1 MNRTTVANAIRVVS
15 FIGWLAVLWQA
26 IRWIQGDIGNPA
38 APIFDMFTQSP
49 RDSIAGTI
57 DAVMRELFG
66 ILCWMGLALCV
77 AQAGVMLSRVVEV
90 GWRQYRLE
98 QHEARYKRSNSEV
111 YPTDRPEDTD
121 QSKHQPPGTGRKEDQ
136 CMSDHAPE
144 ILSFMN
150 DRPAPCGCRAEYSRS
165 HHLDRSGAGEYS
177 DNIRVT
183 LCPRHSDIERY
194 LYLSP
199 PDIERYLHLIPRP
212 QIALV
217 PVVRDEFGWW
227 IHPQYPDLP
236 EGSSREEVNAAFAA
250 LGLESRIVAMED
262 DPETEAL
269 FDRLLDDATAL
280 CDWEPSRPDGLGWVE
295 FAIFDTEDAG
305 PICVWVR
312 PVPPEAPA
320 S

>member
-1 MNRTTVANAIRVVS
+1 M
-15 FIGWLAVLWQA
+15 
-26 IRWIQGDIGNPA
+26 
-38 APIFDMFTQSP
+38 
-49 RDSIAGTI
+49 
-57 DAVMRELFG
+57 
-66 ILCWMGLALCV
+66 
-77 AQAGVMLSRVVEV
+77 
-90 GWRQYRLE
+90 
-98 QHEARYKRSNSEV
+98 
-111 YPTDRPEDTD
+111 
-121 QSKHQPPGTGRKEDQ
+121 
-136 CMSDHAPE
+136 
-144 ILSFMN
+144 
-150 DRPAPCGCRAEYSRS
+150 
-165 HHLDRSGAGEYS
+165 
-177 DNIRVT
+177 
-183 LCPRHSDIERY
+183 
-194 LYLSP
+194 
-199 PDIERYLHLIPRP
+199 IPRP